1 MRYLNFN
8 CNINIENNQLNLK
21 IEDYLDVAIRNNNKR
36 KFLFV
41 SKKLGKH
48 LPVKPTRVDELGY
61 LLSKAYKMSDK
72 NYKEEKQLII
82 GFAETATALSHSFF
96 EYLESAE
103 FFIHTTREEIQ
114 NMEKIEFNE
123 EHSHSVEQN
132 LYIDN
137 LNVLKKADTI
147 ILVDDEITTAK
158 TCINM
163 IEQLQKIHHCKKYII
178 ASILNWIDQ
187 AKKEE
192 IDKKAE
198 ELGCKI
204 EFTYI
209 FNGNFEFKFDEKNE
223 LKDKIE
229 SNVEANYNIEIKNIK
244 LDFEEYVGRKK
255 YLKYTGRFGI
265 TRNEQEEL
273 KKIIAREGIKLRQD
287 YKNKKIL
294 ALGIEEFMYIPMML
308 SKEIN
313 GDVYY
318 HSITRSPI
326 IPYDNLEYSIRKK
339 YRLESFYNKN
349 INYVYNLDANDYEEC
364 FLFMEINKDEENIN
378 QFINLLKGIGI
389 KRVNIVRC

>member
-1 MRYLNFN
+1 MSCLNFN
-8 CNINIENNQLNLK
+8 CNINIENNPLNLK
-21 IEDYLDVAIRNNNKR
+21 IEDYLDVAVRNNNKR
-36 KFLFV
+36 RFLFV

-48 LPVKPTRVDELGY
+48 LPVNPAKVDELGY
-61 LLSKAYKMSDK
+61 LLSKVYKMSDK
-72 NYKEEKQLII
+72 NYKKEKQLII

-114 NMEKIEFNE
+114 SVEKIEFKE

-137 LNVLKKADTI
+137 LNVLKNIDTI

-163 IEQLQKIHHCKKYII
+163 IKQLQRIHHCKKFVI
-178 ASILNWIDQ
+178 ASILNWIDKV
-187 AKKEE
+187 KKKE

-209 FNGNFEFKFDEKNE
+209 FNGNFEFQFDEKNE
-223 LKDKIE
+223 LEDKIE
-229 SNVEANYNIEIKNIK
+229 SNLEASSNIEIKNIK
-244 LDFEEYVGRKK
+244 LDFEEYVGEKK

-265 TRNEQEEL
+265 TRNDQEKL
-273 KKIIAREGIKLRQD
+273 KKIIEREGIKLRCD
-287 YKNKKIL
+287 YENKKIL

-326 IPYDNLEYSIRKK
+326 IPYDNLKYPIRKK
-339 YRLESFYNKN
+339 YNLESFYNKN

-364 FLFMEINKDEENIN
+364 FLFMEIEKNEKNIN
-378 QFINLLKGIGI
+378 KLINVLKGIGI
-389 KRVNIVRC
+389 ERINIVRC